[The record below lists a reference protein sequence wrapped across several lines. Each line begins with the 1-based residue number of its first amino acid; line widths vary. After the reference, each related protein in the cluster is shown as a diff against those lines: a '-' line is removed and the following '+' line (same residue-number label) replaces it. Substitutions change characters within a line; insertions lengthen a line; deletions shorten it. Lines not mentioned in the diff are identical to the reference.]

1 MSNEEF
7 LKSISK
13 DYYEFIRIGVQHVWT
28 YVDRTNAS
36 HSRSRVE
43 IYWHFLNALYLH
55 KAKGYTVIQ
64 NHGFKLNV
72 YSELKGCYSTLRS
85 DCSYIS
91 MFKYPGI
98 NKLNAKYITP
108 TMVLYEFYMKDINFI
123 HWLEESGFTNAE
135 TAIKELEEIIEQERK
150 DIEKI
155 IEIEEK
161 KTFENKIIEYK
172 KNKDYV
178 VLNYLEYVG
187 KIYTY
192 LDSYNNMSIVGNF
205 EDSKKIIAYLI
216 ALFYFMDTNQKTQ
229 FSGKIRN
236 LFESRGLKLEDITKI
251 LNIDLSIIE
260 EINPSQTLVE
270 KFPGY
275 SEKDTKFVNL
285 IQEQFHDLVERKAIL
300 NKLLNKLNIDSN
312 LIDEL
317 YNLVIEIENNK
328 DKLSLE
334 EYKSKLNIEMINF
347 IEDAYKIYKIISKEK
362 SKFINNDSDYIHLA
376 ILINYYFNNYKK
388 LEYFIDKNI
397 TLDSIYTITGIKPV
411 NKENLDSI
419 IINDNEIIKFYSLLG
434 NKPKSDIVLGDDI
447 ILNSDIM
454 KKIYYS
460 IVGLDT
466 PADIIDVINDYI
478 DNKQREENDR
488 QNDELFKDMDV
499 SIYNYFSYVMVYY
512 KSLKEKKLQGKNA
525 EALALIF
532 GTYSLPGKEYDYL
545 VNELGLNYEDLFNK
559 MQIELAEKGVSA
571 NIIKN
576 NFLDFIFGG
585 VNAGRERK
593 DITVASI
600 LSNIGNKTVC
610 DSFQF
615 RNILS
620 SVNLEPEAFEDLE
633 TKVSKYVELKE
644 QKVREEEEL
653 KIQQDRE
660 QREAE
665 EKKKVNDGIKKL
677 KERTVDTLEC
687 LTIACK
693 VEQDLMSKLDDLFY
707 IKNRSDAYSVSIII
721 ATLLMDT
728 KFKAYFDTE
737 GITLRFILD
746 KIGYSLEDL
755 KKIDFKSVTDSEIVN
770 NNISFLDNYFDRYNM
785 YTIEEERHKKNEFQK
800 QDLGYLIRRVLGSV
814 IGDNKVLREIVG
826 DQEKYNRIHNYLLEE
841 PDIKV
846 ILPVE
851 ELLTE
856 LEEEVKNI
864 PNINVSNHES
874 LIKFMLEGD
883 KGLSKYSDYII
894 SLITEIGK
902 YLNLDESIES
912 LDTLAEQV
920 YVDTPIKTG
929 LITKIFRSSKNMQR
943 TVNPEV
949 LKELS
954 KSLDDNITN
963 LDIQIIKYREIFKA
977 VGLYLSAIKNYY
989 EVTESIIKKLD
1000 KELEN
1005 ISDETSYEYLDCI
1018 QIKQGLI
1025 TKLNAYNNTTMMMR
1039 QQQVQLFQTIQN
1051 HITTRT
1057 ALQTS
1062 KNDIIPVIGSEIL
1075 FSIGNISQREAL
1087 ELSNNLVILFKG
1099 IIGNNTEATKQSLEA
1114 LKISDIPQELVDS
1127 ITLYIE
1133 QLDNKDPLE
1142 NPKVKKLDNK

>member
-13 DYYEFIRIGVQHVWT
+13 DYYEFIRIGVQHICT
-28 YVDRTNAS
+28 YVDKKQAS
-36 HSRSRVE
+36 HARSRE
-43 IYWHFLNALYLH
+43 NIYWHFLNALYLH
-55 KAKGYTVIQ
+55 KAKGYIVLQ

-72 YSELKGCYSTLRS
+72 YSELKGFYSTLQS

-91 MFKYPGI
+91 IFKYPGI

-108 TMVLYEFYMKDINFI
+108 TMVLYEFYMKDISFI

-155 IEIEEK
+155 IETEEK
-161 KTFENKIIEYK
+161 KIFENKIIEYK

-236 LFESRGLKLEDITKI
+236 LFEGRGLKLEDITKI

-275 SEKDTKFVNL
+275 SGKDIKFVNL
-285 IQEQFHDLVERKAIL
+285 IKEHFHDLVERKAIL

-334 EYKSKLNIEMINF
+334 EYKLNIEMINF
-347 IEDAYKIYKIISKEK
+347 IEDTYKIYKIISKEK

-434 NKPKSDIVLGDDI
+434 NKPNSGIKEFEDCTF
-447 ILNSDIM
+447 NSDIM
-454 KKIYYS
+454 NKLYYS
-460 IVGLDT
+460 IAGENI
-466 PADIIDVINDYI
+466 PAKLADVMRQYLT
-478 DNKQREENDR
+478 KKEKEETELEI
-488 QNDELFKDMDV
+488 DELFKDMDV
-499 SIYNYFSYVMVYY
+499 SIFYYLSCVMVYY
-512 KSLKEKKLQGKNA
+512 DSLKIQNLQGRNA
-525 EALALIF
+525 EALSLLL
-532 GTYSLPGKEYDYL
+532 GTYNLNDALGSYCKTKLNISYDKMFD
-545 VNELGLNYEDLFNK
+545 GLK
-559 MQIELAEKGVSA
+559 
-571 NIIKN
+571 IKHGN
-576 NFLDFIFGG
+576 RYINPYIMKDKFSDFMFGG
-585 VNAGRERK
+585 VNEGRERK
-593 DITVASI
+593 DITIESI
-600 LSNIGNKTVC
+600 LSNISNKNIN
-610 DSFQF
+610 DSFRLREILKRF
-615 RNILS
+615 NIE
-620 SVNLEPEAFEDLE
+620 LESFEDLE
-633 TKVSKYVELKE
+633 TKVSEYVELKE
-644 QKVREEEEL
+644 QKEKEEKEL
-653 KIQQDRE
+653 KIQQDIE
-660 QREAE
+660 KREAK

-687 LTIACK
+687 LTIAYK
-693 VEQDLMSKLDDLFY
+693 VEQDLMSKLDNLFY
-707 IKNRSDAYSVSIII
+707 IKNRSDAYSISIII
-721 ATLLMDT
+721 ASLLMDT

-755 KKIDFKSVTDSEIVN
+755 KKIDFKSVTYSEIVN
-770 NNISFLDNYFDRYNM
+770 NNIRFLDYYFDKYNM

-800 QDLGYLIRRVLGSV
+800 QDLGYLIRRVLGGV
-814 IGDNKVLREIVG
+814 IGDNKALREIVG
-826 DQEKYNRIHNYLLEE
+826 DQEKYTRLHNYFLEE

-864 PNINVSNHES
+864 PNIDVSNHEN
-874 LIKFMLEGD
+874 LIEFMLEGD

-977 VGLYLSAIKNYY
+977 VGLYLTAIKNYY

-1025 TKLNAYNNTTMMMR
+1025 TKLNAYNNTTMIMR

-1133 QLDNKDPLE
+1133 QLDNKESLDS
-1142 NPKVKKLDNK
+1142 PKVKKLDNK